1 MNFEEQMQEAM
12 TTTEETVMTLEEEF
26 GMVNEVQEEN
36 NGPVKSRSKD
46 QHVQEFIKLLVE
58 THKKI
63 EVLKDQIALYK
74 EHVKDTKKSYV
85 ENDWLDKTELKVAEK
100 VHKMLVKDQG
110 DEIDMMVKIREI
122 AGDLVRPTE

>member
-122 AGDLVRPTE
+122 AGDLVRPTK

>member
-110 DEIDMMVKIREI
+110 DEI

>member
-26 GMVNEVQEEN
+26 GMVDEVQEEN
-36 NGPVKSRSKD
+36 KGPVTSKTKD
-46 QHVQEFIKLLVE
+46 QRVQDFIGTLVE
-58 THKKI
+58 AHKKM
-63 EVLKDQIALYK
+63 EVLKEQITLYK
-74 EHVKDTKKSYV
+74 EHIKDTKKSYV
-85 ENDWLDKTELKVAEK
+85 ENDWLDKTELKVAER
-100 VHKMLVKDQG
+100 VHKMLMKDEG

>member
-36 NGPVKSRSKD
+36 KGPVTSKTKD
-46 QHVQEFIKLLVE
+46 ERVQDFIGTLVE
-58 THKKI
+58 AHKKM
-63 EVLKDQIALYK
+63 EVLKEQITLYK
-74 EHVKDTKKSYV
+74 EHIKDTKKSYV
-85 ENDWLDKTELKVAEK
+85 ENDWLDKTELKVAER
-100 VHKMLVKDQG
+100 VHKMLMKDEG

>member
-36 NGPVKSRSKD
+36 KGPVTSKTKD
-46 QHVQEFIKLLVE
+46 ERVQDFIGTLVE
-58 THKKI
+58 AHKKM
-63 EVLKDQIALYK
+63 EVLKEQITLYK
-74 EHVKDTKKSYV
+74 EHIKDTKKSYV
-85 ENDWLDKTELKVAEK
+85 ENDWLDKTELKVAER
-100 VHKMLVKDQG
+100 VHKMLMKDEG
-110 DEIDMMVKIREI
+110 DEIDMMVKVREI

>member
-26 GMVNEVQEEN
+26 GMVDEVQEEN